1 MFDDFQGATA
11 AILIAVNSFEVRDAE
26 CIGAKSGKLVAQE
39 VFFSRDT
46 DHQRLSLLL
55 EERTLNG
62 KCPRTMVRIIGVED
76 VKPDISILVI
86 FATKYDIVVA
96 FEMACRQVFPA
107 MLRVDRNDVLETV
120 LVKVIEIPADII
132 AGRTDDVNVYTEPI
146 EVVFQDQKERAT
158 SLENNRG
165 AVVYQCFQ
173 K

>member
-1 MFDDFQGATA
+1 
-11 AILIAVNSFEVRDAE
+11 
-26 CIGAKSGKLVAQE
+26 
-39 VFFSRDT
+39 
-46 DHQRLSLLL
+46 
-55 EERTLNG
+55 
-62 KCPRTMVRIIGVED
+62 MVRIIGVED

-146 EVVFQDQKERAT
+146 EVVFQDQKERAA
-158 SLENNRG
+158 SLE
-165 AVVYQCFQ
+165 